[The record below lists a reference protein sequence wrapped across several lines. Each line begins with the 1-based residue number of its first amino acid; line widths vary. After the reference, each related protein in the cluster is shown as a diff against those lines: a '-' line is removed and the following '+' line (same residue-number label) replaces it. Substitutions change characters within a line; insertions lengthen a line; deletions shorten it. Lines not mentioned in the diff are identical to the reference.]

1 MDGTHALAVLVTAP
15 SEAQAID
22 LGRWPADER
31 RAAGVNVV
39 PGITS
44 TFPWQGARGQ
54 AAGAL
59 LVIKTR
65 RKSYPELQPRIVGL
79 HLYSVPEARALAVEA
94 GAPTYVEW
102 VHDSVPVEG
111 R

>member
-22 LGRWPADER
+22 LGRWPADEL
-31 RAAGVNVV
+31 RATGVNVV

-44 TFPWQGARGQ
+44 TFAWQGAHGQ

-79 HLYSVPEARALAVEA
+79 HPYSVPEALAVEA
-94 GAPTYVEW
+94 GASTYVEW